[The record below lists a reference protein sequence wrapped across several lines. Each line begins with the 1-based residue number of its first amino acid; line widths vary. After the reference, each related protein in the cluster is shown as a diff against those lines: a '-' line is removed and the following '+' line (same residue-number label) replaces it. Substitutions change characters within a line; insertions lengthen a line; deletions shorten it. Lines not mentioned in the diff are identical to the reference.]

1 MVWFFIVAG
10 LMLLTLGAEM
20 LISGASRLA
29 RRLGLSE
36 LLIGLTLV
44 GFGTSSPELV
54 ASVNAALAGS
64 PGLAIGNVVGSNIAN
79 ILLILGL
86 SALIAP
92 IAVGARGFRRDA
104 LTLAA
109 ATLLIIGIS
118 MVSEFDRYIG
128 AGLLIALTA
137 YLGWTYFSE
146 QKLEQA
152 TTEAVAVKQSSVVIE
167 IALAGIG
174 LAFLALGAKL
184 LVSGSIGVA
193 VAFGV
198 SETLI
203 GLTIVALG
211 TSAPELVTSV
221 MASIRGK
228 SDLALGN
235 IIGSN
240 IFNLLGILGVTA
252 LVQPLSTPDAIIQF
266 DNWVM
271 FAATAALILFGI
283 TKNKIERWEGGV
295 LTMSY
300 VAYITYLVMNA

>member
-20 LISGASRLA
+20 LIRGASGLA

-146 QKLEQA
+146 QKLERA
-152 TTEAVAVKQSSVVIE
+152 TTEAVAAKQGSVVIE

-198 SETLI
+198 SEALI

-271 FAATAALILFGI
+271 FVATAALILFGI

-295 LTMSY
+295 LTTSY